1 LIENDELTRSEVG
14 YYANVFNVKSESASQ
29 VVFGNIPLC
38 MKRLFLV
45 GSWNCSV
52 YKLNL
57 IASLPC

>member
-52 YKLNL
+52 YKL
-57 IASLPC
+57 